1 MSILNTSLT
10 CHSHLGVY
18 FMGELV
24 YDSCLSKGLHFYIVW
39 SFFSIFPKLSQAT
52 FHFLLL
58 YYYLIFDIY
67 FPLSFYFDEITFSL
81 TCSSKNYSL
90 SFFICIHEDGYSS
103 SVFTGC
109 YCPLFGG
116 ELSMLIR
123 TVLSG

>member
-1 MSILNTSLT
+1 MPLSPRSLL
-10 CHSHLGVY
+10 H
-18 FMGELV
+18 GELV

-67 FPLSFYFDEITFSL
+67 FPLSSYFDEITFSL

-90 SFFICIHEDGYSS
+90 SF
-103 SVFTGC
+103 
-109 YCPLFGG
+109 LFASMKMDIPH
-116 ELSMLIR
+116 LSLLVV
-123 TVLSG
+123 TALFLEENYPC